1 MTNTRKKDE
10 CQKASFFFS
19 FFQISDKLFSL
30 RVPFTEPW
38 SSARCLNPHLNC
50 KLSSWVGV
58 WKCIFRVSVFMLILA
73 RAPSLP
79 NVHKAPGLSPAL
91 DCTAGLRGWETHRL
105 CEGELCFTYG
115 IRKGL
120 LSSRISKETLK
131 IWIEIGLDSEAKG
144 TKRIAS
150 VLWEWRRP

>member
-50 KLSSWVGV
+50 NLSSWVGV
-58 WKCIFRVSVFMLILA
+58 WKCILRVSVFMLILA
-73 RAPSLP
+73 RTPFLP
-79 NVHKAPGLSPAL
+79 NMACTKPWCPFFHYVLFAL
-91 DCTAGLRGWETHRL
+91 FLACERCLGVIERLLIFSTALLHRGTAVLLMISEKS
-105 CEGELCFTYG
+105 CFP
-115 IRKGL
+115 L
-120 LSSRISKETLK
+120 EFQKE
-131 IWIEIGLDSEAKG
+131 
-144 TKRIAS
+144 
-150 VLWEWRRP
+150 P